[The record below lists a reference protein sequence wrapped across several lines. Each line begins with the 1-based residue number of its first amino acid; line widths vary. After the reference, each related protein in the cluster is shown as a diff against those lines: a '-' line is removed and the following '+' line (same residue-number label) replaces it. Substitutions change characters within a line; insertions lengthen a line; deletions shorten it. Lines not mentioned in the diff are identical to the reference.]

1 MEKKIPIIIIMYSQ
15 GGQYLGVNIP
25 KFCAWP
31 EIISINKES
40 GIFILKDPLKE
51 VYCKFDIN
59 TSIAKEY
66 FPSE

>member
-1 MEKKIPIIIIMYSQ
+1 MEKKIPIVIIMYSQ

-31 EIISINKES
+31 EIISVDKEKN
-40 GIFILKDPLKE
+40 IFILKDPRKE
-51 VYCKFDIN
+51 VYREFDAN
-59 TSIAKEY
+59 TSMVKEY

>member
-31 EIISINKES
+31 EIISVDKEKN
-40 GIFILKDPLKE
+40 IFILKDPRKE
-51 VYCKFDIN
+51 VYREFDAN
-59 TSIAKEY
+59 TSMVKEY

>member
-1 MEKKIPIIIIMYSQ
+1 MEKKIPIVIIMYSQ

-31 EIISINKES
+31 EIISVDKEKN
-40 GIFILKDPLKE
+40 IFILKDPCKE
-51 VYCKFDIN
+51 VYREFDAN
-59 TSIAKEY
+59 TSVVKEY